1 MITLKAEF
9 FAEFFSRFLLQI
21 VKLNSAK
28 VIEIGSVAKICP
40 ATPRFL
46 ETSQNCLWIIYT
58 QKRRFYHDNVLDESD
73 CRILRSLISLEEI
86 NECH

>member
-28 VIEIGSVAKICP
+28 VIEIG
-40 ATPRFL
+40 
-46 ETSQNCLWIIYT
+46 
-58 QKRRFYHDNVLDESD
+58 
-73 CRILRSLISLEEI
+73 
-86 NECH
+86 